1 MASSVVLALMLSSQ
15 ISAGCTSA
23 EPPADDIALMAG
35 LARDA
40 APAGYTDET
49 RTSITMHAELCTP
62 RDWNIL
68 NIRYEQL
75 YPEQN
80 SITAHSA
87 RDRIVCTLSRATDP
101 QGLTSISTRCE
112 HTVRKMLSYP
122 GIDEPVELVSH
133 DYQLG
138 FELAERFLGFLSGYV
153 AQAVHGREL
162 ARGEFRG
169 IDRIHAFEGSGS
181 KILFSARVFSDS
193 CRSETVGAAYD
204 PETGNF
210 TFRGFSSV
218 IC

>member
-1 MASSVVLALMLSSQ
+1 MDDVCVLGGRWFARCDLWRVPKHSDGKLAALDREFDRRSVR
-15 ISAGCTSA
+15 GRTGRRTFCR
-23 EPPADDIALMAG
+23 MAG
-35 LARDA
+35 LARAA
-40 APAGYTDET
+40 APSVLTDET
-49 RTSITMHAELCTP
+49 RASITMHAELCTP

-181 KILFSARVFSDS
+181 NILFTTRAL
-193 CRSETVGAAYD
+193 
-204 PETGNF
+204 
-210 TFRGFSSV
+210 
-218 IC
+218 

>member
-1 MASSVVLALMLSSQ
+1 MANSVVLALMLSSQ
-15 ISAGCTSA
+15 ISAGCTPA
-23 EPPADDIALMAG
+23 EPPTDDIALMAS

-40 APAGYTDET
+40 APDVYTDQTPAE
-49 RTSITMHAELCTP
+49 ITMNAELCTP

-68 NIRYEQL
+68 NVRYEQL
-75 YPEQN
+75 YPEQS
-80 SITAHSA
+80 SIVAHSV
-87 RDRIVCTLSRATDP
+87 RDRIICTLSRATDTR
-101 QGLTSISTRCE
+101 GLTSISTRCE

-133 DYQLG
+133 DYRLE
-138 FELAERFLGFLSGYV
+138 FELAERFLAFLSGYV
-153 AQAVHGREL
+153 EHAVQGREF

-169 IDRIHAFEGSGS
+169 IDRIHAFKGSGS

-218 IC
+218 TC